1 MSKSTI
7 TITKRPM
14 NSLIT
19 KEVDGKLTRTE
30 IVEESAKTRDIV
42 IQVCKRLE
50 VTRDEFYFMEDM
62 MKKFKCKKLTI
73 RER

>member
-14 NSLIT
+14 NSLVS
-19 KEVDGKLTRTE
+19 KEVDNRLVRAE
-30 IVEESAKTRDIV
+30 IVNESSKVRDIAV
-42 IQVCKRLE
+42 SVCKRLE

-62 MKKFKCKKLTI
+62 MKKFKCSKLTI